1 MAARARKAAT
11 SHWRRA
17 WCAAA
22 VVAVGIQMSAPPA
35 GAAAAPTKVMPLGD
49 SITDGYNVPGG
60 YRIALEDLLAEDRH
74 SVDFVGSKANGPASL
89 LDREHEGH
97 SGWRID
103 EIAANVDGWLGA
115 HQPDVVLLKIGTNDV
130 LQRYDL
136 VDAPRRLSELIDRI
150 TVAVPSATIL
160 VSTLPPLG
168 TTERDDRVRSFNA
181 ALPAIVNDKVGRGK
195 DVELVDMYP
204 ALSAGDLADGV
215 HPTSGGYDKIATVW
229 QSALEGVL
237 PSPK

>member
-1 MAARARKAAT
+1 MAARARMAAT

-22 VVAVGIQMSAPPA
+22 VVVVGIHVSAPPA
-35 GAAAAPTKVMPLGD
+35 GAAAGPIKVMPLGD

-74 SVDFVGSKANGPASL
+74 SVDFVGSKRNGPVSL

-103 EIAANVDGWLGA
+103 EIAANVDGWLA
-115 HQPDVVLLKIGTNDV
+115 THQPDVVLLEIGTNDIV
-130 LQRYDL
+130 QTYDL
-136 VDAPRRLSELIDRI
+136 ADAPQRLSELIEQI
-150 TVAVPSATIL
+150 TVAVPSATVL
-160 VSTLPPLG
+160 VSTLTPLG
-168 TTERDDRVRSFNA
+168 TTERDDRVRVFNA
-181 ALPAIVNDKVGRGK
+181 AVPAIVNDKVAGGK

-204 ALSAGDLADGV
+204 ALTAGDLADGV
-215 HPTSGGYDKIATVW
+215 HPSSSGYDKMATVW
-229 QSALEGVL
+229 QSALDSVL